1 MSVGGALEHSSGSPL
16 GHPGAFRVPGA
27 PLARSRLASA
37 LGIVLPRADQTWLLR
52 ACLLS
57 AEPGRDAW
65 RQWQRYHA
73 DVKAA
78 VADDAGG
85 AKQILPLLF
94 TALRRNAAEVD
105 PALRPYLTTS
115 YAREAMRNDA
125 YRAICRAALEALG
138 ASGVSVLVIKG
149 AALAE
154 IVYDHPAQRHCH
166 DIDLLVAP
174 DDLERAVRALGTAG
188 FTPASASPDYGPSD
202 IRLDHPSGLPLEL
215 HAKLFALPFY
225 SLPATEAWE
234 RSRATTIAG
243 VAARVLSPEH
253 ALVHVCGHASYS
265 ASRASLRWVCDAWF
279 IIDRE
284 SDLDWHEVLDIAW
297 RARLTLPLY
306 VMLRYLS
313 DTFGARVPGVFLDRL
328 AEAFDRAPAVERD
341 VALFAAR
348 NGSRQPLLAL
358 LRRMPGGWRTQARV
372 LQWLLFPSRE
382 YLRGA
387 ALGRPSS
394 AGALR
399 YFSRPI
405 GYAAHALR
413 FSMSAPIRRART
425 GAGG

>member
-1 MSVGGALEHSSGSPL
+1 
-16 GHPGAFRVPGA
+16 
-27 PLARSRLASA
+27 
-37 LGIVLPRADQTWLLR
+37 
-52 ACLLS
+52 
-57 AEPGRDAW
+57 
-65 RQWQRYHA
+65 
-73 DVKAA
+73 
-78 VADDAGG
+78 
-85 AKQILPLLF
+85 
-94 TALRRNAAEVD
+94 
-105 PALRPYLTTS
+105 
-115 YAREAMRNDA
+115 
-125 YRAICRAALEALG
+125 
-138 ASGVSVLVIKG
+138 
-149 AALAE
+149 
-154 IVYDHPAQRHCH
+154 
-166 DIDLLVAP
+166 
-174 DDLERAVRALGTAG
+174 VRALGPAG
-188 FTPASASPDYGPSD
+188 FTPASAAPGHGPWD

-225 SLPATEAWE
+225 SISATEAWE
-234 RSRATTIAG
+234 RSGATTIAG
-243 VAARVLSPEH
+243 VAARILSPEH

-284 SDLDWHEVLDIAW
+284 SGLDWHEVLDVAR

-313 DTFGARVPGVFLDRL
+313 DTLGARVPGAFLARL

-348 NGSRQPLLAL
+348 IGARQPLLAI
-358 LRRMPGGWRTQARV
+358 LRRMPGGWRMRARV
-372 LQWLLFPSRE
+372 LLWLLFPSRE

-394 AGALR
+394 AGPVR
-399 YFSRPI
+399 YLSRPI